1 MLNECCASKKGS
13 NLISVAQPT
22 AGTILSCQF
31 ESAKPILISTA
42 ALATWIYVQVCIET
56 KDSFI
61 PRSNTSN
68 SHLSVKADTLNH
80 QISSDDLGA
89 TTKLLIAT
97 SPNSSEKFRRPPI
110 FGDSILDLDEQ
121 QSENG
126 ELTASPPT
134 QDDRA
139 ECPVCLKYS
148 KVSYNSEISK
158 PSIYD
163 LQEFIFLFHASQGP
177 CGEIFQNW
185 LKCTDEY
192 ANLTDHT
199 TGEELHLTKCSHLA
213 LPLAECLDL
222 NEEYYKSQG
231 SLDNDSADQEYK
243 YLIRQWCTII
253 EDLESERKHKFHNFP
268 SEGTMPKMEANP
280 QGDMGLAVFC
290 PVMELVEKNITEKAE
305 LILAYVKD
313 DKGKLIAAATSSDMR
328 KHQDFFDGLP
338 LSFDID
344 NSVKFLTSHAV
355 YNTEKGTLPPIY
367 SKRFMIRR

>member
-1 MLNECCASKKGS
+1 
-13 NLISVAQPT
+13 
-22 AGTILSCQF
+22 
-31 ESAKPILISTA
+31 
-42 ALATWIYVQVCIET
+42 
-56 KDSFI
+56 
-61 PRSNTSN
+61 
-68 SHLSVKADTLNH
+68 
-80 QISSDDLGA
+80 
-89 TTKLLIAT
+89 
-97 SPNSSEKFRRPPI
+97 
-110 FGDSILDLDEQ
+110 
-121 QSENG
+121 
-126 ELTASPPT
+126 
-134 QDDRA
+134 
-139 ECPVCLKYS
+139 
-148 KVSYNSEISK
+148 
-158 PSIYD
+158 
-163 LQEFIFLFHASQGP
+163 
-177 CGEIFQNW
+177 
-185 LKCTDEY
+185 
-192 ANLTDHT
+192 
-199 TGEELHLTKCSHLA
+199 
-213 LPLAECLDL
+213 L

-231 SLDNDSADQEYK
+231 SLDNDDADLEYK